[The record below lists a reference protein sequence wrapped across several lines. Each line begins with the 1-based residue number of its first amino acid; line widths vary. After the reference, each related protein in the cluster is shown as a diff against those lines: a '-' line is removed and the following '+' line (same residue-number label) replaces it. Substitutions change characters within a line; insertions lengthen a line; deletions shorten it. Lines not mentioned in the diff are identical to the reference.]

1 MWYVIQTLKGQEN
14 KTANE
19 VISYVAESDEN
30 VFVFENELEYKDNG
44 EWVKELK
51 PFFTGYI
58 FVEMDITKAE
68 DFDFRL
74 RRTIHPLK
82 LMGVDGNIT
91 PIEPEEEEYLTR
103 LGGEDHII
111 RHSVGLRMGDMVQI
125 TSGSFEGWTGE
136 IRKLNR
142 HKRRATI
149 AVPMMG
155 QEVEVNIG
163 LEIIKNVTS
172 DESASGDGPD
182 RSGMARIANVQV
194 S

>member
-58 FVEMDITKAE
+58 FVEMDKTKAE

-74 RRTIHPLK
+74 RRTKHPLK

-163 LEIIKNVTS
+163 LEIIRNMTF
-172 DESASGDGPD
+172 DESASGDGLD
-182 RSGMARIANVQV
+182 RSGMARIVNVQV

>member
-19 VISYVAESDEN
+19 IIRDVVESDEN
-30 VFVFENELEYKDNG
+30 VFVFENEMEYKVNG
-44 EWVKELK
+44 EWVKDRNS
-51 PFFTGYI
+51 FFPGYI
-58 FVEMDITKAE
+58 FVEVDKTKALE
-68 DFDFRL
+68 FDIRL
-74 RRTIHPLK
+74 RREKHPLK
-82 LMGVDGNIT
+82 LMGVDGKIT
-91 PIEPEEEEYLTR
+91 PIEPEEEEYLIR

-149 AVPMMG
+149 AVPLMG
-155 QEVEVNIG
+155 REVEVSIG
-163 LEIIKNVTS
+163 IEIIKNLAVDGS
-172 DESASGDGPD
+172 ESGGNMD
-182 RSGMARIANVQV
+182 RSNMARIVNI
-194 S
+194 